1 MNKKKIFKIL
11 GLIIAIIIFAFFIV
25 FIGYKIYDN
34 IHTKN
39 LSNKTWLKKH
49 VDIKENK
56 KLGTNIYSVSKSRD
70 IDIYTSNYQRVI

>member
-39 LSNKTWLKKH
+39 LSNKTWLK
-49 VDIKENK
+49 NM
-56 KLGTNIYSVSKSRD
+56 
-70 IDIYTSNYQRVI
+70 